1 MSYIVFFK
9 QKTAYEMRISDWSSD
24 VCSSDLNNVKRMLAY
39 SSIAHFGYCMVAL
52 VAGGP
57 LAVEAVGAYL
67 LTYVVTSIGAFGVV
81 TLSSSRSEEH
91 TSELRSL
98 MRISYAVFC
107 LKKKT
112 RQIKDAPQCTTP
124 PRRTH
129 RRRPQR
135 QKHEGRHYST
145 VHQQHT

>member
-81 TLSSSRSEEH
+81 TLSSSPMGER
-91 TSELRSL
+91 
-98 MRISYAVFC
+98 
-107 LKKKT
+107 
-112 RQIKDAPQCTTP
+112 DADAIYDY
-124 PRRTH
+124 RGLFW
-129 RRRPQR
+129 RRPYLASILTAMLLSLAGIPLTAGLIGNNR
-135 QKHEGRHYST
+135 KSAPEGKGG
-145 VHQQHT
+145 

>member
-52 VAGGP
+52 VAGVP
-57 LAVEAVGAYL
+57 LAVEAVRAYL

-81 TLSSSRSEEH
+81 TLSSSPMG
-91 TSELRSL
+91 LRDVYPIFDYRGLFLPRPYFPSFLTAILLSL
-98 MRISYAVFC
+98 SGLPLSR
-107 LKKKT
+107 
-112 RQIKDAPQCTTP
+112 
-124 PRRTH
+124 
-129 RRRPQR
+129 
-135 QKHEGRHYST
+135 
-145 VHQQHT
+145 